1 MHKPVFQ
8 LPRVALPNSLHTL
21 VAEPERGMVRLS
33 LGRIPAAEGPYRAIR
48 YDEDGFV
55 F

>member
-1 MHKPVFQ
+1 MRTPVFQ

-21 VAEPERGMVRLS
+21 VADPERRVLRLS
-33 LGRIPAAEGPYRAIR
+33 LGRIPAAAGPYRTIR
-48 YDEDGFV
+48 YDENGFV